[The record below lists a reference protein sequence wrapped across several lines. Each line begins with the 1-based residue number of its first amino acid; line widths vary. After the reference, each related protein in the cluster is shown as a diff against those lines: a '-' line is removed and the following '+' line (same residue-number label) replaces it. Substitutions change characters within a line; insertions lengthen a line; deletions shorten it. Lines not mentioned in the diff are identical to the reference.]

1 MNVEA
6 PDTKAGENPAD
17 DFVSVVIP
25 TRNRWELLSRA
36 LASVLAQEDVA
47 LEVIVVDE
55 GSTDETPAKLA
66 SIDDERVRSLRN
78 DVPTGVARARNRGV
92 EAARGEWVAFL
103 DDDDFWAP
111 AKLRVQLDACAAT
124 GAAFSY
130 TGLVTTDPSL
140 ERRRV
145 SLPFP
150 SAGLERTILDM
161 NLVGPPSSVIARRSL
176 VSDAGGFDPEFSIL
190 ADWDMWIRLA
200 TAAPAVA
207 CDEPLTGYLSHPD
220 NMHLDAE
227 AAIAEL
233 RRLRVKHAA
242 PADALGVRIG
252 GERWLAW
259 IAIAAWFGAP
269 IPRRGP
275 LLLGRSALATPRAPR
290 ASRRSARRRPGR
302 RRGAAAVAR
311 AGSHRERRGPLGR
324 RFRDGGRSAPV
335 GSDQAQEGT
344 AARRNGRRGRRR
356 ARTGPVHG
364 RREDRRRR
372 SRDRPSRLGRAALP
386 LGRGQVGRGRQRRAG
401 DARGARRGTPQPS
414 RHRHPLRAREPPRL
428 CVPGQRARRG
438 PEPARAGGLGR
449 AAAIAISPSSAPSS
463 ASLSSTLTRAASSTA
478 T

>member
-242 PADALGVRIG
+242 LADALGVRIG

-259 IAIAAWFGAP
+259 IATSLRRSGHRFRAAGLFFWVGLRWRHP
-269 IPRRGP
+269 E
-275 LLLGRSALATPRAPR
+275 LLARAAGALAGDRAVGGVRRLWPAPDHT
-290 ASRRSARRRPGR
+290 ASAEARWVD
-302 RRGAAAVAR
+302 AFA
-311 AGSHRERRGPLGR
+311 
-324 RFRDGGRSAPV
+324 
-335 GSDQAQEGT
+335 T
-344 AARRNGRRGRRR
+344 AA
-356 ARTGPVHG
+356 
-364 RREDRRRR
+364 D
-372 SRDRPSRLGRAALP
+372 S
-386 LGRGQVGRGRQRRAG
+386 
-401 DARGARRGTPQPS
+401 
-414 RHRHPLRAREPPRL
+414 PR
-428 CVPGQRARRG
+428 
-438 PEPARAGGLGR
+438 
-449 AAAIAISPSSAPSS
+449 
-463 ASLSSTLTRAASSTA
+463 
-478 T
+478 